1 MIASL
6 RAGASFHCHKGV
18 SIEPRSEH
26 GFAYPNDEAGKPAK
40 PRAPI
45 VIPSAVLRAGAR
57 RHGFAGV
64 AAGSASITG
73 REIKSTQTTL
83 LAVSAVSLLTR
94 SRWIASVSSSDAAP
108 LLHPPLYAIRS
119 CRIALLGAARFTAIE
134 TNTIAHVANRPENRV
149 AGSSITRAKI

>member
-18 SIEPRSEH
+18 SIEPGSEH

-57 RHGFAGV
+57 RRGFAGV
-64 AAGSASITG
+64 AAGSASITR
-73 REIKSTQTTL
+73 REIKSTQTKL
-83 LAVSAVSLLTR
+83 HAASAVSLLTAHAGSPAYQAVTQTR
-94 SRWIASVSSSDAAP
+94 F
-108 LLHPPLYAIRS
+108 
-119 CRIALLGAARFTAIE
+119 RIHRFTQSG
-134 TNTIAHVANRPENRV
+134 RV
-149 AGSSITRAKI
+149 VLHCSERRVLRL